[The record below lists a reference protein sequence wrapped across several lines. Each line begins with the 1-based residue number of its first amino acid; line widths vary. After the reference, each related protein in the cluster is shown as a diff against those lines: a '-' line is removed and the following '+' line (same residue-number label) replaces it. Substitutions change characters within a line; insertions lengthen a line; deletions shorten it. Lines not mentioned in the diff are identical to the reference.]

1 MLHVRCYILGKFR
14 KQSSQQRSSLLE
26 AIMISVD
33 NLDENLK
40 KRYKQLAVFLDDSS
54 VPKKVNI
61 CMCILI
67 FTTNYCYKFS
77 IEYQHYIKYYH
88 TFGIQFRRRIPIV
101 KSMDAKSMGA
111 ATLERKNDIKIGGKF
126 DSDSNGDMYRHKNY
140 RQIFLPLQVNYRN
153 VYKQILFHI

>member
-54 VPKKVNI
+54 VPKKVGI
-61 CMCILI
+61 CMCI
-67 FTTNYCYKFS
+67 
-77 IEYQHYIKYYH
+77 
-88 TFGIQFRRRIPIV
+88 
-101 KSMDAKSMGA
+101 
-111 ATLERKNDIKIGGKF
+111 
-126 DSDSNGDMYRHKNY
+126 
-140 RQIFLPLQVNYRN
+140 
-153 VYKQILFHI
+153 